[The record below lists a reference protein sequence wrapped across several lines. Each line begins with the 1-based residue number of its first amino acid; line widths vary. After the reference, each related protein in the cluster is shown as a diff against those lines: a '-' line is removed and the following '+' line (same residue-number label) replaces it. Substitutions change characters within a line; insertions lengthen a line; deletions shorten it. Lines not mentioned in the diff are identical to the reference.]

1 MVMQNFVT
9 SDECSTKMSKHRVRC
24 FVLFCFALLCFALF
38 FSATHFFF
46 FFRKFSLFSA
56 TRSLNNLDDNTTREI
71 SFEFLKAG
79 KT

>member
-46 FFRKFSLFSA
+46 FRKFSLFSA